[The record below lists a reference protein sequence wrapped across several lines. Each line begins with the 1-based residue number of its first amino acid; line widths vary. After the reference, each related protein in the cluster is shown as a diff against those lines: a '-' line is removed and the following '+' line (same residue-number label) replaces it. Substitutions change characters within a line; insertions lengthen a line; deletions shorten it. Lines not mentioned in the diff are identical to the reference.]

1 MPQAR
6 AIGSGPARRR
16 VPSSWLTVKRS
27 RSDTKPEEEPAVD
40 SSVTGGS
47 EDYTHSSSADV
58 VEQRSVAESET
69 SSLTAQLQRAAG
81 ELALKAAQRD
91 KKEEKGLS
99 AMDNGAKAIEHP
111 AATRSLRE
119 AVRKARLVEAERLD
133 QDADH
138 RDGELARLDLLR
150 SELETVFADIPS
162 NDDRFNLALVPSR
175 PARLW
180 IDMFTYVTLDEGT
193 NAYLFVRNSENGRR
207 TLFRATNVAE
217 MADRITDYVAG
228 QIVQRERM
236 EAALVLPGIS
246 SQQAPME
253 PNPHLNTR
261 MVIMGF
267 IVGLLTGAVG
277 LFAAVWLSAA

>member
-1 MPQAR
+1 M
-6 AIGSGPARRR
+6 
-16 VPSSWLTVKRS
+16 KRS